1 VSHQAEPVHPE
12 LVQECQHVAGEALLV
27 VAAGWCIRP
36 AEAAEVGHDQPVS
49 LAQRRHQPPPHVPVL
64 GPAVQYHQRL
74 ATTCLGDVKTDAV
87 HFEVAV
93 VDSGNLG

>member
-1 VSHQAEPVHPE
+1 MISRYRSPSGAT
-12 LVQECQHVAGEALLV
+12 
-27 VAAGWCIRP
+27 
-36 AEAAEVGHDQPVS
+36 S
-49 LAQRRHQPPPHVPVL
+49 RRHMYQFWGQPCSITS
-64 GPAVQYHQRL
+64 GL